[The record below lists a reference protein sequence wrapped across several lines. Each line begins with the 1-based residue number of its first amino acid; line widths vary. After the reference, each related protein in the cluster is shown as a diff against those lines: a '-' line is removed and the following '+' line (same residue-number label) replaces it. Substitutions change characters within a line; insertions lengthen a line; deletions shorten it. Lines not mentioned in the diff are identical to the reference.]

1 MKIDWNINEDDIRK
15 IADFVNQQSGEY
27 IANRIARN
35 INYQGLLIN
44 RDTILYSLL
53 HSLLLSSLKPDN
65 YLHIDS
71 ITTSARYN
79 FQYLTIKDIQD
90 IKSYASETL
99 KNHGLALDLKKMPEY
114 FAYNFDLLESS
125 NWELVDRL
133 IRKLC
138 IKESK
143 KAEREI
149 ADYIDTMFKGFDAC
163 EARVFLQTL
172 GLTKFEIPID
182 LTVSDWLND
191 FGFPVKLSPLALQ
204 DRDFYHFVSDGVQ
217 LLCKRAEVYP
227 CVLEAAIHAVN
238 FRKQFE
244 VM

>member
-1 MKIDWNINEDDIRK
+1 MKIDWNINEDDVKK
-15 IADFVNQQSGEY
+15 IADFVKQQSGEH

-35 INYQGLLIN
+35 INFQGLLVN

-53 HSLLLSSLKPDN
+53 YSLLLSSLKTDN

-79 FQYLTIKDIQD
+79 FQYLTIKDVAD
-90 IKSYASETL
+90 IESYVPEIL
-99 KNHGLALDLKKMPEY
+99 KMHGLALDLKKAPEY
-114 FAYNFDLLESS
+114 FANNYYLLESK

-149 ADYIDTMFKGFDAC
+149 ADYIEKLFKGFGPC

-182 LTVSDWLND
+182 SVISEWLNN
-191 FGFPVKLSPLALQ
+191 FGFPVKLSPISLQ
-204 DRDFYHFVSDGVQ
+204 DRDFYHFVSDGIQ
-217 LLCKRAEVYP
+217 LLCNRAEVYP
-227 CVLEAAIHAVN
+227 CVLEAAIHANN
-238 FRKQFE
+238 FSKQFE